1 MLYFKKFNVKKIL
14 ILKKPI
20 KNLFFDYYFY
30 FSSLDF
36 FKEFYINYY
45 IFELYLNYLNNKYI
59 LINKL
64 FFKKNLN
71 KIFLLK

>member
-1 MLYFKKFNVKKIL
+1 MLFFKKFNVKKVL
-14 ILKKPI
+14 ILNKQI

-30 FSSLDF
+30 FNSLDF

-45 IFELYLNYLNNKYI
+45 IFELYLNFLNNKYI
-59 LINKL
+59 LISRL
-64 FFKKNLN
+64 FFKKNFK

>member
-1 MLYFKKFNVKKIL
+1 MLFFKKFNVKKIL
-14 ILKKPI
+14 IFKKPI

-30 FSSLDF
+30 FNSLDF

-45 IFELYLNYLNNKYI
+45 IFELYINYLNNKYI

-64 FFKKNLN
+64 FFKKNLK
-71 KIFLLK
+71 KIFLFK